1 MLRVISGTLK
11 GQRIETPEGRGTRP
25 VLAGVR
31 KAVFDVLQF
40 AVPGTRI
47 LDLFGGS
54 GSYAFE
60 ALSLGAASA
69 TIIEKDPQAYR
80 ILVRNARAL
89 GVEKQTECLRGDA
102 LEEIP
107 TLSRRGRR
115 YDLVFV
121 APPQG
126 LGLVA
131 STLARIMQYPLLS
144 SSGLVVVQHHPKE
157 YSEGLAK
164 EGWVLARE
172 KKYGQTIVGFYQS
185 RSGPQRSRAE

>member
-1 MLRVISGTLK
+1 MLRVISGALK
-11 GQRIETPEGRGTRP
+11 GQKIETPEGQGTRP
-25 VLAGVR
+25 VLTRVR
-31 KAVFDVLQF
+31 KAVFDALQF

-47 LDLFGGS
+47 LDLFAGS

-69 TIIEKDPQAYR
+69 TIIEKDLQAYR

-89 GVEKQTECLRGDA
+89 GVENQTECLRGDA

-107 TLSRRGRR
+107 ALSRRGRR
-115 YDLVFV
+115 YEFVFV

-131 STLARIMQYPLLS
+131 STLARVGQYPLLS
-144 SSGLVVVQHHPKE
+144 PSGLVVAQHHPKE
-157 YSEGLAK
+157 YREGLAK
-164 EGWVLARE
+164 EGWVLERE
-172 KKYGQTIVGFYQS
+172 RKYGQTVVGFYQS
-185 RSGPQRSRAE
+185 RSVPERSRAE